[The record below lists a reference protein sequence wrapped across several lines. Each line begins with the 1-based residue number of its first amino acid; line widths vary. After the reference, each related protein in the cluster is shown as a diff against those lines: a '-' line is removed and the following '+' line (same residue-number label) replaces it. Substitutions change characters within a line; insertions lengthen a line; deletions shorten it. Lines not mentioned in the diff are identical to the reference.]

1 MKTQARL
8 IITRR
13 RRKERPGQN
22 LREPPGCKGQT
33 RGEEAATGEREDSG
47 EVGQSS
53 LDDRTNSEGLSGV
66 VTQTCSQRPSWKTSA
81 GDRATQTK
89 ASSGVVVARA
99 RHSGLRKHPRV

>member
-1 MKTQARL
+1 MKTQARP

-22 LREPPGCKGQT
+22 LREPLGCKGQT

-53 LDDRTNSEGLSGV
+53 LDDRNNSEGLSGV
-66 VTQTCSQRPSWKTSA
+66 VTQTCSQRPSRKTSA

-89 ASSGVVVARA
+89 PHQGWWWPEPERSR
-99 RHSGLRKHPRV
+99 LRKDPRV